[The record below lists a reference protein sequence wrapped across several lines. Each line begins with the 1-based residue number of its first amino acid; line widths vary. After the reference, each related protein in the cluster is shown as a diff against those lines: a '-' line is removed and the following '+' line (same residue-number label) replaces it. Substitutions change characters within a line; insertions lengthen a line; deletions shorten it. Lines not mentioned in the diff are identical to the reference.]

1 MRLLQAFGCADAG
14 LEEAVDEPPIELT
27 GRLPYSKA
35 DTVQLSEKEAR
46 IRISALVQRRAWQ
59 LCYLDFTHH
68 VQAMHRALKKETLL
82 PEGIGAWAPRQR
94 GPSTRERELIAIAE
108 RAIDKCAAETL
119 SERSIDAR

>member
-1 MRLLQAFGCADAG
+1 MLLQAVGCADAG
-14 LEEAVDEPPIELT
+14 VEETVDEPPIELT
-27 GRLPYSKA
+27 GPIPYSKA
-35 DTVQLSEKEAR
+35 NTAQLSEKEAR
-46 IRISALVQRRAWQ
+46 IRISALVHRRAWQ

-68 VQAMHRALKKETLL
+68 VQAMHRALKKERLL

-94 GPSTRERELIAIAE
+94 GPSPHQRELIAIA